1 MKLKFSLT
9 YGTMWG
15 ESLHVQIEY
24 LGYDGSVR
32 RHNLPMNT
40 NDGRLWTLETVALG
54 SRHHPMSA
62 FRYCYQVENAA
73 GDIIRRE
80 WNMVPRIYPFDP
92 TKDYTMPDSWRD
104 IPFQYHMYTS
114 AYAVRKCGLCQHLC
128 IVVRYCSGC
137 RLRSSNRVRNLPYA
151 VVIRHWEVGTR
162 PGI

>member
-1 MKLKFSLT
+1 
-9 YGTMWG
+9 
-15 ESLHVQIEY
+15 
-24 LGYDGSVR
+24 
-32 RHNLPMNT
+32 MNT

-114 AYAVRKCGLCQHLC
+114 AYAVTMYGSAAFANISVSSYV
-128 IVVRYCSGC
+128 IVQGVGSAAQTGSGTC
-137 RLRSSNRVRNLPYA
+137 RMR
-151 VVIRHWEVGTR
+151 
-162 PGI
+162 